1 MTRDWLWSCLMIIMR
16 ANFSERWGSQAN
28 DHHRIMIILIRPR
41 GIWSVTWPPPLSQQ
55 TSITGVWPEKTL
67 PSKSLLL
74 ECSHSIC
81 FSDLKWT
88 LFGISYPLTKMW
100 MDWSLYPR
108 WRQRIIQY
116 LELNFIRRRMLTSGL
131 RSIQGFLTQGTNIF
145 MENSNP
151 HYSASL

>member
-1 MTRDWLWSCLMIIMR
+1 MT
-16 ANFSERWGSQAN
+16 
-28 DHHRIMIILIRPR
+28 
-41 GIWSVTWPPPLSQQ
+41 WSVTWPLPPSQQ
-55 TSITGVWPEKTL
+55 TSIIGVWPEKTL
-67 PSKSLLL
+67 PSKSFLQ
-74 ECSHSIC
+74 ESRHSIS

-131 RSIQGFLTQGTNIF
+131 RSIQEFLTQGTNMYISDKFIIQHGCKHVGSGNSSKLYFQRGHSSWSLLCRIF
-145 MENSNP
+145 YQSGPTEQS
-151 HYSASL
+151 